1 MRYVKEKQK
10 NEPYACRLTIEY
22 KNAQPRYLY
31 VDGNFADAM
40 SEAGRIINHEH

>member
-10 NEPYACRLTIEY
+10 NEPCACRLTIEY

-31 VDGNFADAM
+31 VDGNFSDAM